1 MPYFLYVIAELTG
14 KVTSGTSN
22 TVSLDGGGIKSIL
35 KLIGLIILCILIIA
49 ASYFTTKFVGKK
61 QIQGGSKSNFK
72 SVDVFRITPNK
83 YLQIVEVGKRYFCIA
98 VTKESVTLISEL
110 SEEDLKVLP
119 AEIKPKSFKE
129 QMNEL
134 MHRKGATGT
143 GNGEL
148 GDIARLTLEQKDE
161 GISDADAQADEV
173 QADDAL
179 TQDFKNDIK

>member
-14 KVTSGTSN
+14 KVASEASKTGP
-22 TVSLDGGGIKSIL
+22 LDGGGIKSIL

-49 ASYFTTKFVGKK
+49 ASYFTTKFVGKR

-110 SEEDLKVLP
+110 SEDDLKVHP

-134 MHRKGATGT
+134 MHRKSSADPEKS
-143 GNGEL
+143 EL
-148 GDIARLTLEQKDE
+148 GSIARLPLESKDE
-161 GISDADAQADEV
+161 EASGTEYE
-173 QADDAL
+173 DAL
-179 TQDFKNDIK
+179 MPEERKDSK

>member
-14 KVTSGTSN
+14 KAAAETSK
-22 TVSLDGGGIKSIL
+22 TVSLDGGGVKSIL

-49 ASYFTTKFVGKK
+49 ASYFTTKFVGKR

-110 SEEDLKVLP
+110 SEDDLKVHP

-134 MHRKGATGT
+134 MHRKSSADPEKS
-143 GNGEL
+143 EL
-148 GDIARLTLEQKDE
+148 GSIARLPLESKDE
-161 GISDADAQADEV
+161 EASGTEYE
-173 QADDAL
+173 DAL
-179 TQDFKNDIK
+179 MPEERKDSK

>member
-1 MPYFLYVIAELTG
+1 MPYFLYVIAEITG
-14 KVTSGTSN
+14 KVASEASKTAP
-22 TVSLDGGGIKSIL
+22 LDGGGIKSIL

-49 ASYFTTKFVGKK
+49 ASYFTTKFVGKR

-83 YLQIVEVGKRYFCIA
+83 YLQIVEVGNRYFCIA

-110 SEEDLKVLP
+110 SEDDLKVHP

-134 MHRKGATGT
+134 MHRKSSAEPEK
-143 GNGEL
+143 NEL
-148 GDIARLTLEQKDE
+148 GSIARLPLEPKDE
-161 GISDADAQADEV
+161 EASGTEYE
-173 QADDAL
+173 DAL
-179 TQDFKNDIK
+179 MPEERKDSK

>member
-1 MPYFLYVIAELTG
+1 MPYFLYVITEITG
-14 KVTSGTSN
+14 KAATEASKVP
-22 TVSLDGGGIKSIL
+22 LEGGGIKSIL

-61 QIQGGSKSNFK
+61 QIQSGSKSNFK

-110 SEEDLKVLP
+110 SEDDLKVLP
-119 AEIKPKSFKE
+119 AEMKPKSFKE

-134 MHRKGATGT
+134 MHRKNASGT
-143 GNGEL
+143 GSSEFGE
-148 GDIARLTLEQKDE
+148 IAKLTLKSEDE
-161 GISDADAQADEV
+161 TVSDAEDTPEDTLTT
-173 QADDAL
+173 DDN
-179 TQDFKNDIK
+179 TDVK

>member
-1 MPYFLYVIAELTG
+1 MPYFLHVITEITG
-14 KVTSGTSN
+14 KAATEASKVP
-22 TVSLDGGGIKSIL
+22 LEGGGIKSIL

-61 QIQGGSKSNFK
+61 QIQSGSKSNFK

-110 SEEDLKVLP
+110 SEDDLKVLP
-119 AEIKPKSFKE
+119 AEMKPKSFKE

-134 MHRKGATGT
+134 MHRKNASGT
-143 GNGEL
+143 GSSEL
-148 GDIARLTLEQKDE
+148 GEIAKLTLKSEDE
-161 GISDADAQADEV
+161 TVSDAEDTPEDTLTT
-173 QADDAL
+173 DDN
-179 TQDFKNDIK
+179 TDVK

>member
-1 MPYFLYVIAELTG
+1 MPYFLYVITEITG
-14 KVTSGTSN
+14 KVASEASK

-61 QIQGGSKSNFK
+61 QIQSGSKSNFK

-119 AEIKPKSFKE
+119 AEMKPKSFKE

-134 MHRKGATGT
+134 IHRKNTTGT

-148 GDIARLTLEQKDE
+148 GDIARLTLEPGDE
-161 GISDADAQADEV
+161 EASDTAEQSEDAQV
-173 QADDAL
+173 QDSE
-179 TQDFKNDIK
+179 NDIK